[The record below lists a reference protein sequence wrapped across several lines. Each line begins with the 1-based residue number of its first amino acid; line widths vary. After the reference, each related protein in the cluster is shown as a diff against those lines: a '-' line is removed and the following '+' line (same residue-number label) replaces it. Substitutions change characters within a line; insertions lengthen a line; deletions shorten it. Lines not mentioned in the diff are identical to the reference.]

1 MDDEKIV
8 ALFWA
13 RDERAIAQTQQKYGR
28 YCYTVA
34 RRIVSSHEDAEECVN
49 DTYLRAWDA
58 MPPHRPTRLSAF
70 LGKITR
76 NLAIDRYLYRRAD
89 KRDEGVEMALDELG
103 ECLSEDDRTLS
114 PAEELALRDAVNG
127 FLATLPARTRCV
139 FLRRYWQLLPI
150 ADIARESGMSEGAL
164 KVLLHRTRLKF
175 KQSLQKE
182 GFSL

>member
-1 MDDEKIV
+1 MEDQLIIEMLWQRSETALRELEK
-8 ALFWA
+8 
-13 RDERAIAQTQQKYGR
+13 KYGKSLHLIS
-28 YCYTVA
+28 YN
-34 RRIVSSHEDAEECVN
+34 ILKNHEDAEECVN

-58 MPPHRPTRLSAF
+58 MPPHRPAKLSAF

-89 KRDEGVEMALDELG
+89 KRDEQVEMALDELA
-103 ECLSEDDRTLS
+103 ECISEDDRTLS
-114 PAEELALRDAVNG
+114 PAEELALRDAING

-164 KVLLHRTRLKF
+164 KVLLHRTRQKLK
-175 KQSLQKE
+175 QYLEKE